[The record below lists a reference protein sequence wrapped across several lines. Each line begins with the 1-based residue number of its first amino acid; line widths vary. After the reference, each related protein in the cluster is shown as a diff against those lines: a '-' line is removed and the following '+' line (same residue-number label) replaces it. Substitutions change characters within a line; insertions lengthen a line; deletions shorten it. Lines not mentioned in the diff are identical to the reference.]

1 MPENMRGAAA
11 IVGIGELKPERT
23 RPGRS
28 VYSLLTEAE
37 YLAIQDAGLKKEDI
51 DSFVMDA
58 GMEGASGF
66 NTTMAE
72 HMGIFPTFAT
82 GCDAQGAAGVTMAM
96 QAAAYVNAGL
106 AKYVLCGMAAAVDP
120 GAGGRGRAPAPRT
133 DTTGSE
139 FVVPFGS
146 SVAATG
152 NYAMIARRHEQ
163 LYGTTVDKRA
173 KVSVDFRYNAN
184 HNPMAVFHDTPITR
198 EDVINSRIVADPLH
212 MLECVMPCSGAC
224 SFIVTRADIAREM
237 RHKPAY
243 ILGGALGIMRNNLQY
258 VGEITESPVGR
269 AAPKAFA
276 LAGYGPDDVQVMEI
290 YDSFTITVICE
301 LEDSGFCKKGEGGDW
316 VNAHSLKFDG
326 DKPCNTHGGQLSYGQ
341 ASTAGGCAQVTE
353 AVRQIRRDGGEHQV
367 PGPTDLIYVTGS
379 GGSFSQQGALLLAS
393 EAGL

>member
-1 MPENMRGAAA
+1 MPDTMRGGAA
-11 IVGIGELKPERT
+11 IVGIGELKPERS

-28 VYSLLTEAE
+28 ALSLLTEAA
-37 YLAIQDAGLKKEDI
+37 YLAIQDAGLRKEDI
-51 DSFVMDA
+51 DGFVMDA

-72 HMGIFPTFAT
+72 HMGIYPTFAT
-82 GCDAQGAAGVTMAM
+82 GCDAQGAAGVTMAL

-106 AKYVLCGMAAAVDP
+106 AKYVLCGMGAAIEP
-120 GAGGRGRAPAPRT
+120 GARQRTPTPRT
-133 DTTGSE
+133 ETWGSE
-139 FVVPFGS
+139 FVLPFGN

-152 NYAMIARRHEQ
+152 NYAMIARRHEE
-163 LYGTTVDKRA
+163 LYGTTVEKRA

-184 HNPMAVFHDTPITR
+184 HNPMAIFHDTPITV
-198 EDVINSRIVADPLH
+198 EDVVNSRIVADPLH
-212 MLECVMPCSGAC
+212 MLECVMPCAGAC
-224 SFIVTRADIAREM
+224 AYIVTRADLARDM
-237 RHKPAY
+237 PHKPAY
-243 ILGGALGIMRNNLQY
+243 ILGGALGILRNNLQY

-276 LAGYGPDDVQVMEI
+276 MAGYGPDDVQVMEI

-301 LEDSGFCKKGEGGDW
+301 LEDSGFCKKGEGAEW
-316 VNAHSLKFDG
+316 IQAHDMRFTG

-353 AVRQIRRDGGEHQV
+353 GVRQIRRDGGEHQV
-367 PGPTDLIYVTGS
+367 PGPTDLVYVTGS

-393 EAGL
+393 DAAL